1 MGKQS
6 KNARVTQG
14 KVSGGGKDFV
24 KVIVTE
30 KSEKTGAYTFKEKM
44 VHKDEVKDYLQGK

>member
-6 KNARVTQG
+6 KNARVAQG
-14 KVSGGGKDFV
+14 KISGGGKDYV
-24 KVIVTE
+24 KVILTE
-30 KSEKTGAYTFKEKM
+30 KSPKTGAYIFKEKM